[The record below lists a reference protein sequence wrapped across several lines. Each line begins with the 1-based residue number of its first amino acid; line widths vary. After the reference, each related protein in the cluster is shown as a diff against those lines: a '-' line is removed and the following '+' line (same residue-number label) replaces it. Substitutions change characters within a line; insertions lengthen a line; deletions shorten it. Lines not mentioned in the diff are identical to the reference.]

1 LGRCS
6 SHVDEQAKFAEGSE
20 IEQELTEF
28 QTFQGIINR
37 AEIRGLPGGVHGTR
51 AEVSVDQDQYGSTII
66 IRAGALALYT
76 VISFGADGNLK
87 SIGAFEDL
95 EPVCAIEV
103 RR

>member
-1 LGRCS
+1 
-6 SHVDEQAKFAEGSE
+6 
-20 IEQELTEF
+20 LTV
-28 QTFQGIINR
+28 INR
-37 AEIRGLPGGVHGTR
+37 AVKRGLPGGVHG
-51 AEVSVDQDQYGSTII
+51 AKAQVVVEEGSFGSTII

-76 VISFGADGNLK
+76 VISFGANGDLK